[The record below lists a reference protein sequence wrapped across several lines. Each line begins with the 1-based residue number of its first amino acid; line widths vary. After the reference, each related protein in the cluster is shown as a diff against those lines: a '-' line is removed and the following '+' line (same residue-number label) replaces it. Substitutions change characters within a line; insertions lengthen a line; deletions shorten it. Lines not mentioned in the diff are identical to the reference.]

1 VLETNYFRAWSGI
14 AAALVASTALALIGA
29 ADPAE
34 AAFPGK
40 NGKLAFDSV
49 PPGQADSEIVTL
61 SYKPNSGPVPEDPD
75 PPLTDNTAQ
84 DSGAAWSPSGSKI
97 AFERN
102 SDLWVMKSDGT
113 NQARLTNNA
122 VIDSNPTWSPDGSK
136 IAFVSERDGDLDIW
150 SMKPVPESPTN
161 VPRNLTDDSGSGA
174 FDSDP
179 AWSPLL
185 SDGSTRIAFHR
196 NGDIWTVNPANLA
209 KEQITTEPTGTDSF
223 PNWSPSGRRIAF
235 QSNRNTTA
243 FPNTGNDQEIYTI
256 KARPETPSTGDNEP
270 RRLTDNTARDE
281 APAWSP
287 EGFHIAFMS
296 TRRDNNLE
304 IWVMSTLSDDN
315 AVRLTNNRGAD
326 EYPDWQRRQRR

>member
-1 VLETNYFRAWSGI
+1 M
-14 AAALVASTALALIGA
+14 AAALVVSTVLVLIIA
-29 ADPAE
+29 TEPAR

-40 NGKLAFDSV
+40 NGKIAFDSV
-49 PPGQADSEIVTL
+49 LPGQADSEIVTL
-61 SYKPNSGPVPEDPD
+61 SYNPNGGPVPEAPD

-84 DSGAAWSPSGSKI
+84 DSGAAWSPSGKSI
-97 AFERN
+97 AFER
-102 SDLWVMKSDGT
+102 SSELWVMNADGT
-113 NQARLTNNA
+113 NQTRLTNNA
-122 VIDSNPTWSPDGSK
+122 IIDSNPAWSPDGKK

-150 SMKPVPESPTN
+150 AMKPVPESPTN
-161 VPRNLTDDSGSGA
+161 VPQNLTDDSGSGA

-185 SDGSTRIAFHR
+185 ADGSTRIAFHR
-196 NGDIWTVNPANLA
+196 NGDVWTVNPANLA
-209 KEQITTEPTGTDSF
+209 KEQITIEPTGSDSF
-223 PNWSPSGRRIAF
+223 PNWSPNGRRIAF
-235 QSNRNTTA
+235 QSNRNTAA

-256 KARPETPSTGDNEP
+256 KAVPETDSTGTNEP

-296 TRRDNNLE
+296 NRRDNNLE

-315 AVRLTNNRGAD
+315 AVRLTNNRGVD
-326 EYPDWQRRQRR
+326 EFPDWQPRQRRSR

>member
-1 VLETNYFRAWSGI
+1 MLLALLL
-14 AAALVASTALALIGA
+14 ALVAGVLALILTA
-29 ADPAE
+29 QPTE

-40 NGKLAFDSV
+40 NGKIVFDSFL
-49 PPGQADSEIVTL
+49 PGQADSEIVTL
-61 SYKPNSGPVPEDPD
+61 KYNPNGGPVPEDPD

-84 DSGAAWSPSGSKI
+84 DSGPAWSPSGSKI
-97 AFERN
+97 AFERS
-102 SDLWVMKSDGT
+102 SDLWVMNADGT
-113 NQARLTNNA
+113 NQTRLTNNA
-122 VIDSNPTWSPDGSK
+122 IIDSNPTWSPNGK
-136 IAFVSERDGDLDIW
+136 EIAFVSERDGDLDIW
-150 SMKPVPESPTN
+150 TMKPVPEGPTN
-161 VPRNLTDDSGSGA
+161 VPQNLTDDSGSGA

-185 SDGSTRIAFHR
+185 ADGSTRIAFHR

-223 PNWSPSGRRIAF
+223 PNWSPNGRRIAF
-235 QSNRNTTA
+235 QSNRNTAA

-256 KARPETPSTGDNEP
+256 KARPETSSTGDNEP

-315 AVRLTNNRGAD
+315 AVRLTNNRGID
-326 EYPDWQRRQRR
+326 EYPDWQRRPKR